1 MGKMTAARLSASS
14 MLKDS
19 REIRNQCNKTWNLA
33 PKAPMYTRVAKSKDG
48 KAASKGGKKV
58 VRTKRL
64 INNHAYKIAAS
75 GAAGYVS
82 SVLKREG
89 DTFRVSTNA
98 ESKRCPWLPSVSKG
112 AIAVLEAFLCAY
124 AQEATRNAVS
134 IRKGIADTKRLNGKL
149 MKLGYDRADAA
160 IFGASMPAPRM
171 TLVTKEV
178 KKVKKDEEKK
188 EDGDYAPPEA
198 EAE

>member
-1 MGKMTAARLSASS
+1 MGHISAARQSAAT

-19 REIRNQCNKTWNLA
+19 REIRNQCNKTWNIA
-33 PKAPMYTRVAKSKDG
+33 NKAPMYTRISKPKDG
-48 KAASKGGKKV
+48 SKGAKTGKKV

-75 GAAGYVS
+75 GAAAYTS

-89 DTFRVSTNA
+89 DTFRVSTTP
-98 ESKRCPWLPSVSKG
+98 ESKRCPWLPSINKG
-112 AIAVLEAFLCAY
+112 AISVLEAFLCAY

-134 IRKGIADTKRLNGKL
+134 IRKGLIGSKRLNGKL
-149 MKLGYDRADAA
+149 MKIGYERADAA
-160 IFGASMPAPRM
+160 IFGGSMPAPR
-171 TLVTKEV
+171 TVIIAKPE
-178 KKVKKDEEKK
+178 KKSKKGDEKK
-188 EDGDYAPPEA
+188 EDGDYNPPEA